1 MEVSCL
7 EDIEM
12 EEYGDEPESFAESLS
27 GPSTR
32 TISWSEHPP
41 HPSRRSA
48 EDLLLDNPRPTGKCK
63 AAVTIED
70 VFHAQ
75 LSSGIRELILCRN
88 IASSYL
94 RLSLNSMIKPPELKG
109 KAHPGAHITV
119 NEQLI
124 PFCGRCFLIVRMKSQ
139 SGKYG
144 IKVWVAADV
153 EHRHT
158 YNFHGYAGKI
168 YDHPEKKRQGEL

>member
-27 GPSTR
+27 ESAGPSTR
-32 TISWSEHPP
+32 TIPWSEHPS

-75 LSSGIRELILCRN
+75 LSSGIRELIVL
-88 IASSYL
+88 
-94 RLSLNSMIKPPELKG
+94 
-109 KAHPGAHITV
+109 HT
-119 NEQLI
+119 NE
-124 PFCGRCFLIVRMKSQ
+124 
-139 SGKYG
+139 
-144 IKVWVAADV
+144 
-153 EHRHT
+153 
-158 YNFHGYAGKI
+158 
-168 YDHPEKKRQGEL
+168 